1 MNSTNFFDILSLK
14 YKLNNINTITSN
26 EIYDFI
32 EFKNNNKY
40 LIVIG
45 IGIAIL
51 IILPFIVKKI
61 INISSNQSGGGFLGL
76 TITDVYKLLM
86 ILIIFFI
93 LIGFVSLRKL
103 SLYCYGC
110 SRGSWWYK
118 CLSGT
123 GYGTSACN
131 TSNNMSKHMKNLLNI
146 LFRVI
151 RQTKTIHTSISSV
164 FKTITTL
171 IGQLKNYLMNAI
183 SIPSFNIPKIDEN
196 TVDGLR
202 CAIYNVDLCTPFR
215 EGIKGVI
222 KTINGSGQAFN
233 IFTNALI
240 SACSKILE
248 LIGNMIRNILSG
260 ITIIFKQLFR
270 PIKESFRIILLIK
283 DQIVRIINIISD
295 VGIINIILFNL
306 INIITSIIKSFTS
319 NSMQGG
325 NNKYKDKN
333 NTITIGTALVFTIT
347 LFCILFIFPMI
358 GGIYLGIRSL
368 ISIIMLPLNILF
380 SLL

>member
-1 MNSTNFFDILSLK
+1 MNSTNFFDILSLQ

-32 EFKNNNKY
+32 KFKNNNKY

-45 IGIAIL
+45 IAIPIL

-61 INISSNQSGGGFLGL
+61 INISTDQSGGGFLGL
-76 TITDVYKLLM
+76 TITDVYKLLI
-86 ILIIFFI
+86 ILILFFI

-123 GYGTSACN
+123 GYGTTACN
-131 TSNNMSKHMKNLLNI
+131 TTNNMTEQMRNLLNMLYRI
-146 LFRVI
+146 I
-151 RQTKTIHTSISSV
+151 RQTKTIHGSITTI

-171 IGQLKNYLMNAI
+171 IRELKGYLMNEI

-196 TVDGLR
+196 IINGLS
-202 CAIYNVDLCTPFR
+202 CAIYGVDLCTPFR

-222 KTINGSGQAFN
+222 IAINKSGESFN

-248 LIGNMIRNILSG
+248 LIGNMIRNILNG

-283 DQIVRIINIISD
+283 DQIIKIIDIISD

-306 INIITSIIKSFTS
+306 INIITSIINLFTS
-319 NSMQGG
+319 YSMKGG